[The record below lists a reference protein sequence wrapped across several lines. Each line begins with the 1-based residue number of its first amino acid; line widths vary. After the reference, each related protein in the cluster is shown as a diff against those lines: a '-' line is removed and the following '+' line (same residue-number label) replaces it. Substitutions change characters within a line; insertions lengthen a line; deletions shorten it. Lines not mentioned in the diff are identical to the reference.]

1 MNQSITITVTEAAQ
15 ILRSYGMHCS
25 AKTIADGIEN
35 GSYPFG
41 RIVSVGES
49 GRRRVE
55 IFRVH
60 FCRWLHE
67 MTAENTI
74 ESLKGELS

>member
-1 MNQSITITVTEAAQ
+1 MKNQITMTASEAAQ
-15 ILRSYGMHCS
+15 TLRQYGMHCS
-25 AKTIADGIEN
+25 AKTITDGIEN

-67 MTAENTI
+67 MTAEIN